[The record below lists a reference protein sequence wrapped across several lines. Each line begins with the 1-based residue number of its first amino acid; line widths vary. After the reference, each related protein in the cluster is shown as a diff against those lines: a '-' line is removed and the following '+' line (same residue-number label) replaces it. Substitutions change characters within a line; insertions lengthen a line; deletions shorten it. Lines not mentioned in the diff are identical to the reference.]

1 MKTRLLLAAL
11 FLSGATRAVAQ
22 LSGQIDLAGGAGL
35 GEWRQGLWS
44 LAPTLDW
51 NGAKVR
57 VSGAGEYRSISG
69 AGSGVAGWL
78 AGSWFV
84 PLSGAFQVELA
95 GEGRGQR
102 GSGIPAAGAW
112 AVGPRLHY
120 GRQDRGAWL
129 GLMGGTD
136 PHGATLRW
144 EAGLWRS
151 LGRLAVQ
158 LRGWQTA
165 ARDPGA
171 APADSGPPVP
181 DTLAVSSASPRFR
194 TFTDLGAWARWTSSR
209 IELAVSS
216 GVRLGLRQPG
226 ASPAPPGQD
235 QGFRQQAP
243 RTTSTAW
250 WQAEA
255 VYWISDRIGVAGVA
269 GRHPPDRQ
277 LDAAAGSFIRVGVRA
292 SWQRRRPV
300 PVVMDAPRRGAG
312 LRIRRGT
319 GRQVEFAVVA
329 PAARQVEIMGDFS
342 DWTAIGLVRRSD
354 GIWRV
359 RLDAEPGVHRICIRF
374 DDGPW
379 QAPEGLRQVR
389 DEFGGASGEVLIE
402 GGD

>member
-35 GEWRQGLWS
+35 GQWRQGLWS
-44 LAPTLDW
+44 LAPALDW
-51 NGAKVR
+51 NGARVR
-57 VSGAGEYRSISG
+57 LSGAGEFRSMSGVGSG
-69 AGSGVAGWL
+69 AAGWV

-84 PLSGAFQVELA
+84 PLSGPLQVELA
-95 GEGRGQR
+95 GEGRGQG

-112 AVGPRLHY
+112 DLGPRLRY

-136 PHGATLRW
+136 PHGGTLRW

-151 LGRLAVQ
+151 LGRLALQ

-165 ARDPGA
+165 ARDPAA
-171 APADSGPPVP
+171 APADSGPPLP
-181 DTLAVSSASPRFR
+181 DTLALSSATPRFR
-194 TFTDLGAWARWTSSR
+194 TLTDLGAWARWTSSR

-226 ASPAPPGQD
+226 ASPATPGQD

-255 VYWISDRIGVAGVA
+255 VYSSAWACVRRGSGGVRFRSRWMRRA
-269 GRHPPDRQ
+269 GRGACGSGVSPGARWSLWWWRQPPDRWRSWATSATGGRSGWRGRRT
-277 LDAAAGSFIRVGVRA
+277 DSGGSGSTRTPA
-292 SWQRRRPV
+292 STGSASGSTTGRGR
-300 PVVMDAPRRGAG
+300 PRRAC
-312 LRIRRGT
+312 
-319 GRQVEFAVVA
+319 GRFETSSVA
-329 PAARQVEIMGDFS
+329 PAVKY
-342 DWTAIGLVRRSD
+342 
-354 GIWRV
+354 
-359 RLDAEPGVHRICIRF
+359 
-374 DDGPW
+374 
-379 QAPEGLRQVR
+379 
-389 DEFGGASGEVLIE
+389 
-402 GGD
+402 